1 MHVDNT
7 KVAICNGQNNMQ
19 NYRLLKFRSMTGAVS
34 WVFDDA
40 LDDHVWVS
48 ELTMSCR
55 EAKVLEPLQYN
66 IANPCI
72 VQSGMLWFSTPTSLN
87 NGLFSNGVVLE
98 KYNKVVNLAIV
109 AAFTLHFG

>member
-1 MHVDNT
+1 
-7 KVAICNGQNNMQ
+7 
-19 NYRLLKFRSMTGAVS
+19 MTGAVS
-34 WVFDDA
+34 WVCDDA

-87 NGLFSNGVVLE
+87 NGFFLQWCGP
-98 KYNKVVNLAIV
+98 
-109 AAFTLHFG
+109 